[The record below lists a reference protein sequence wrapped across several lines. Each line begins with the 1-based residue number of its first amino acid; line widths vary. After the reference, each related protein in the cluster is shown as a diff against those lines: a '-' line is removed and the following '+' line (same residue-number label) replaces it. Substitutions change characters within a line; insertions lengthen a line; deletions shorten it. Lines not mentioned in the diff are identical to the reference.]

1 MTWSRWWRLK
11 RLKTTLL
18 LEKMNE
24 RLTLTL
30 TKRKKKTRRRSPVL
44 IVRRIS
50 LIAVDGARRQ

>member
-11 RLKTTLL
+11 KLKTTLL

-50 LIAVDGARRQ
+50 LIAVDEARRQ

>member
-11 RLKTTLL
+11 KLKTTLL

-50 LIAVDGARRQ
+50 PIAVYEAHRQ